1 MQWRLGRASSP
12 VTRPPSCARGQRG
25 VCRQQG
31 EHDERPSVHWG
42 SSGRSLSALS
52 GTECLPFPPAS
63 EAHGSSRAEG
73 GKVGPAPEGRQ
84 VRAQLPP
91 VLDENL
97 PPPWRGSTVVPW
109 EGAGGRARRSL
120 QREDHLH
127 PGLQQSSPR
136 VLCAGPSLGSDLT
149 ERRWCLST
157 GCLRTVRIVDPMRT
171 CEAPGTHTC
180 AGRHIPSWSPCE
192 RYERLFLC

>member
-109 EGAGGRARRSL
+109 EGAGG
-120 QREDHLH
+120 
-127 PGLQQSSPR
+127 QSS
-136 VLCAGPSLGSDLT
+136 ALT
-149 ERRWCLST
+149 SKGR
-157 GCLRTVRIVDPMRT
+157 PP
-171 CEAPGTHTC
+171 APGSAAEQP
-180 AGRHIPSWSPCE
+180 AGSVCWPITG
-192 RYERLFLC
+192 L